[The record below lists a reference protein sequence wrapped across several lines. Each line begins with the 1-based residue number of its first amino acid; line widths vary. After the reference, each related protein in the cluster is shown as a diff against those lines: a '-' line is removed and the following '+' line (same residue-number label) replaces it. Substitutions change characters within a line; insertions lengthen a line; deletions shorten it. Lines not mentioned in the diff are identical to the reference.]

1 MPGGEMEV
9 DMPDV
14 DLTDIEKDDEL
25 LEEPEVD
32 EEEEQEE
39 EEEEAK
45 EEKEA
50 PKASGGVGDLLD
62 DIFAE
67 EGDDEDKLKAFGDL
81 EHLTMVEVASEVE
94 AVLEELK
101 LRQGGYE

>member
-1 MPGGEMEV
+1 MPDLDLSDIEQDEDLLDEPGGGE
-9 DMPDV
+9 
-14 DLTDIEKDDEL
+14 DD
-25 LEEPEVD
+25 D
-32 EEEEQEE
+32 AEE

-45 EEKEA
+45 PAKG
-50 PKASGGVGDLLD
+50 SGSVGDLLD

-67 EGDDEDKLKAFGDL
+67 ESEEDDKLKAFGDL
-81 EHLTMVEVASEVE
+81 EHLTMVEVSSEIE